1 MRSRAPNPSVK
12 IEIKYGVI
20 SGEGVCAWVLVEY
33 FLGFH
38 NEHLAIGKITGYLAT
53 VIPVVVLYRALK
65 EKRDQQPDGDLATGN
80 GIKAGLVISAIAGV
94 ITTAFFWTYKHF
106 INPGWMDRAL
116 EFEKAQW
123 ANAGVGTE
131 MIDRK
136 VAAFNALNSDE
147 IQVVTG
153 LIGTM
158 VVGLAISL
166 VLTSILK
173 KKSPGPE

>member
-1 MRSRAPNPSVK
+1 MK
-12 IEIKYGVI
+12 IEFKYGVI
-20 SGEGVCAWVLVEY
+20 SGAGVCAWVLAEY
-33 FLGFH
+33 LLGFH
-38 NEHLAIGKITGYLAT
+38 NQHLAIGKFTGYLAT

-65 EKRDQQPDGDLATGN
+65 EKRDRQPDGDLATDD

-94 ITTAFFWTYKHF
+94 ITTAFFWAYKHF
-106 INPGWMDRAL
+106 INPGWLDRAL
-116 EFEKAQW
+116 EFEKAQM
-123 ANAGVGTE
+123 ANAGATAE
-131 MIDRK
+131 TIDRK

-147 IQVVTG
+147 IQIVTG

-173 KKSPGPE
+173 KKTPEIG